1 MHKRKEPFMDNHQT
15 IIKPIVTEKTIGL
28 RDAMNQIV
36 FEVQRDANRIQIRNA
51 VENVFNVR
59 VESVKTLQVKG
70 KRKRRGRIVG
80 KRRDWKKAIV
90 TLAAG
95 DKVEFFEGV

>member
-1 MHKRKEPFMDNHQT
+1 MDTHHI

-36 FEVQRDANRIQIRNA
+36 FEVHQDANRIQIRKA
-51 VENVFNVR
+51 IEEVFDVR
-59 VESVKTLQVKG
+59 VESVNTLKING
-70 KRKRRGRIVG
+70 KRKRRGRIMG

>member
-1 MHKRKEPFMDNHQT
+1 MDNHQ
-15 IIKPIVTEKTIGL
+15 IIIRPIVTEKTHIM
-28 RDAMNQIV
+28 RDTMNQIV
-36 FEVQRDANRIQIRNA
+36 FEVHRDANRIQISKA
-51 VENVFNVR
+51 VEEMFKVR
-59 VESVKTLQVKG
+59 VIVVNTLQVKG
-70 KRKRRGRIVG
+70 KRKRRGRIMG

>member
-1 MHKRKEPFMDNHQT
+1 MDMHQT
-15 IIKPIVTEKTIGL
+15 IIKPIVNEKTIGL

-36 FEVQRDANRIQIRNA
+36 FEVHRKANRIQIRKA
-51 VENVFNVR
+51 VESIFNVR
-59 VESVKTLQVKG
+59 VESVNTLNVSG
-70 KRKRRGRIVG
+70 KRKRRGRIMG

>member
-1 MHKRKEPFMDNHQT
+1 MDTHH
-15 IIKPIVTEKTIGL
+15 IIIRPIVTEKTIGL

-36 FEVQRDANRIQIRNA
+36 FEVHRDANRIQIRNSI
-51 VENVFNVR
+51 EEIFKVR
-59 VESVKTLQVKG
+59 VESVNTLLVNG
-70 KRKRRGRIVG
+70 KRKRRGRIIG

>member
-1 MHKRKEPFMDNHQT
+1 M
-15 IIKPIVTEKTIGL
+15 TEKTHL
-28 RDAMNQIV
+28 MRDSMNQIV
-36 FEVQRDANRIQIRNA
+36 FEVHREANRIEIA
-51 VENVFNVR
+51 KAIESLFNVR
-59 VESVKTLQVKG
+59 VVVVNTMQVKG
-70 KRKRRGRIVG
+70 KRKRRGRIMG

>member
-1 MHKRKEPFMDNHQT
+1 MDSQK
-15 IIKPIVTEKTIGL
+15 IIIRPIVTEKTHGL
-28 RDAMNQIV
+28 RDTMNQIV
-36 FEVQRDANRIQIRNA
+36 FEVHREANRIQIA
-51 VENVFNVR
+51 KAIEDLFKVR
-59 VESVKTLQVKG
+59 VLVVNTMQVKG
-70 KRKRRGRIVG
+70 KRKRRGRIMG

>member
-1 MHKRKEPFMDNHQT
+1 MDNQK
-15 IIKPIVTEKTIGL
+15 IIIRPIVTEKTHGL
-28 RDAMNQIV
+28 RDTLNQIV
-36 FEVQRDANRIQIRNA
+36 FEVHRDANRIQIGKA
-51 VENVFNVR
+51 VEELFKVR
-59 VESVKTLQVKG
+59 VVIVNTMQVKG

-95 DKVEFFEGV
+95 EKVEFFEGV

>member
-1 MHKRKEPFMDNHQT
+1 MDNHQT

>member
-1 MHKRKEPFMDNHQT
+1 MDKHQ
-15 IIKPIVTEKTIGL
+15 IIIRPIVTEKTIGL
-28 RDAMNQIV
+28 RDSMNQIV
-36 FEVQRDANRIQIRNA
+36 FEIHREANRIQVRNA
-51 VENVFNVR
+51 VENLFNVR

-70 KRKRRGRIVG
+70 KRKRRGRIIG

-90 TLAAG
+90 TLSAG

>member
-1 MHKRKEPFMDNHQT
+1 M
-15 IIKPIVTEKTIGL
+15 TEKTHGL
-28 RDAMNQIV
+28 RDKMNQIV
-36 FEVQRDANRIQIRNA
+36 FEVHRDANRIQVTRAI
-51 VENVFNVR
+51 EELFNVR
-59 VESVKTLQVKG
+59 VILVNTMQVKG
-70 KRKRRGRIVG
+70 KRKRRGRIMG